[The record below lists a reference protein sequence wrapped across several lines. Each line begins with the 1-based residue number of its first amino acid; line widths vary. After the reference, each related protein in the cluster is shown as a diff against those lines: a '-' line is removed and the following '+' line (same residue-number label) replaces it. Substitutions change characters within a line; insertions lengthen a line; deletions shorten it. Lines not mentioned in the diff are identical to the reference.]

1 MPFEQRAKLIDKYH
15 SKSQKS
21 KSNNILNEITV
32 GSFVSLKSLPL
43 YNIGTVALTVKD
55 GQPRIG
61 QLNEHVFA
69 LRDSKSY
76 KFKIKNT
83 DYFKDAYFNNNIN
96 NNSNNA
102 DMPPPPSPTVDISA
116 QIVTPQPL
124 TGSLSN

>member
-96 NNSNNA
+96 NNSNK
-102 DMPPPPSPTVDISA
+102 DIEIKSYQDA
-116 QIVTPQPL
+116 LYKTTIGNIV
-124 TGSLSN
+124 SSNYKK